1 MLTIKIP
8 QLLRMIVSMKLAR
21 IPHFPEETSCDNLT
35 YSSQKS
41 GIAPSNLIII
51 RDSAVSLPSS
61 SRRAG
66 CSLPAGRQGFTTN
79 RSGSQTP
86 ASLLGKNGMHYRKEK
101 LESLIGQLLSKEIVR
116 TIETPDALITIIN
129 VSLDDKL
136 ETAKVY
142 VEIFPDSRGKEVKKE
157 LKEKARALRH
167 FLVKKI
173 NIRKVPD
180 IVFK

>member
-1 MLTIKIP
+1 
-8 QLLRMIVSMKLAR
+8 
-21 IPHFPEETSCDNLT
+21 
-35 YSSQKS
+35 
-41 GIAPSNLIII
+41 
-51 RDSAVSLPSS
+51 
-61 SRRAG
+61 
-66 CSLPAGRQGFTTN
+66 
-79 RSGSQTP
+79 
-86 ASLLGKNGMHYRKEK
+86 MHYRKEK